1 MKWLKKNR
9 DGLIVGI
16 VSSILFTLLLKISK
30 NILALPP
37 EKWYSFFQNYLYK
50 LAAKQTNASISE
62 HTLVLIITV
71 SIGALI
77 PSLIK
82 SFQIVNE
89 TNIIIRMK
97 ETNATDKPTEELS
110 DEEIKLIRQYNKIK
124 RKANKSVKGEVK
136 EVKRGF
142 FVILILLIMIMAIA
156 ISCFYYPWA
165 MWKTFQLDIIQIS
178 PYTDETVIKMLKSK
192 WVSMDEKKEYI
203 EIYDQI
209 NSIKLENG
217 FQITN

>member
-1 MKWLKKNR
+1 
-9 DGLIVGI
+9 
-16 VSSILFTLLLKISK
+16 
-30 NILALPP
+30 
-37 EKWYSFFQNYLYK
+37 
-50 LAAKQTNASISE
+50 
-62 HTLVLIITV
+62 
-71 SIGALI
+71 
-77 PSLIK
+77 
-82 SFQIVNE
+82 
-89 TNIIIRMK
+89 MK